1 MTDREAKGEAREF
14 ERLRERM
21 NLWPPVSSAVQ
32 TPQPNTAAPDGYQTF
47 PSTCEDASALA
58 LITKVMHALSSP
70 PPLVLTHAMRQD
82 AFQMDHD
89 RALRGNRANAG
100 RIAQEAK
107 KATTAVLSRI
117 CLGDTKGRM

>member
-1 MTDREAKGEAREF
+1 LAFAPITS
-14 ERLRERM
+14 RM
-21 NLWPPVSSAVQ
+21 PMQSDL
-32 TPQPNTAAPDGYQTF
+32 
-47 PSTCEDASALA
+47 
-58 LITKVMHALSSP
+58 

-100 RIAQEAK
+100 RIAQDAK

-117 CLGDTKGRM
+117 CSGETKGRML